1 MGWGQPGRQSCS
13 LLCQEGGWM
22 LAPAP
27 APGCGPLCPLVCRLE
42 GATPSEGATGG
53 GPSLLLSASA
63 STELGAAPPE
73 PPSQSGWKGSLV
85 PSPEPHPSW
94 RLGMSDHGR
103 DSRGPAS
110 WPGSAPPKPAV
121 CLQTPHPSQ
130 PAPGTHP
137 QTPGPAPAVCSG
149 SSWPSI
155 ARPGFSGSGSSWL
168 GVAGPRCRQVSGHVE
183 RTKSWTRHV
192 GLL

>member
-1 MGWGQPGRQSCS
+1 
-13 LLCQEGGWM
+13 M

-110 WPGSAPPKPAV
+110 WPPPG
-121 CLQTPHPSQ
+121 L
-130 PAPGTHP
+130 
-137 QTPGPAPAVCSG
+137 
-149 SSWPSI
+149 
-155 ARPGFSGSGSSWL
+155 ARPLPSLPCVSKLPTPLSL
-168 GVAGPRCRQVSGHVE
+168 LLRPIPRPLARLLRCVRQ
-183 RTKSWTRHV
+183 
-192 GLL
+192 LLAQHSQARVQ